1 MSKSDKMLE
10 ELGYKTSF
18 SSYDGIIEYYKD
30 DLYIVRFYINSKR
43 VWVNSSMTIQL
54 LQAINKKCEE
64 LGY

>member
-1 MSKSDKMLE
+1 MNKSDKMLE

-30 DLYIVRFYINSKR
+30 DLYIVRFYINSKK

-54 LQAINKKCEE
+54 LQAINEKCKE

>member
-10 ELGYKTSF
+10 ELGYKTSL